1 MITKTSV
8 PQANFFFQHYHLVA
22 RSKYWKPQKNDG
34 HSAILHDALNVQLK
48 CCQTIAIERHHAR
61 IHGHARKGGEL

>member
-1 MITKTSV
+1 MIIITSV
-8 PQANFFFQHYHLVA
+8 PQANFFFSVTI
-22 RSKYWKPQKNDG
+22 WWPGQKIGSQRKKMDG

-61 IHGHARKGGEL
+61 IHGHAR